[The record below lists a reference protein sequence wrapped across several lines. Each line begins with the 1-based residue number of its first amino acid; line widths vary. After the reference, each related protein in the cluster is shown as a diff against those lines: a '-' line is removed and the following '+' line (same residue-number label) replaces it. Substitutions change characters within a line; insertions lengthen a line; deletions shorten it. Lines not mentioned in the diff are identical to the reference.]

1 MPKKVPK
8 RVDTEWRQAALLNKE
23 CFNAENERNVT
34 DILIEAYWKTVLNTE
49 KNSKKMNANL
59 AICMQLLLSMSCSN
73 TSSDRA
79 FNSIMKHIKIDKMN
93 GLHNL
98 TVSGF
103 MRIKN

>member
-1 MPKKVPK
+1 
-8 RVDTEWRQAALLNKE
+8 
-23 CFNAENERNVT
+23 
-34 DILIEAYWKTVLNTE
+34 
-49 KNSKKMNANL
+49 MNANL

-103 MRIKN
+103 MRIKNQLKNQSFTASTAVINKDINATLKKVKTNVPINCTEYNKYTAKLEKKTDFYL